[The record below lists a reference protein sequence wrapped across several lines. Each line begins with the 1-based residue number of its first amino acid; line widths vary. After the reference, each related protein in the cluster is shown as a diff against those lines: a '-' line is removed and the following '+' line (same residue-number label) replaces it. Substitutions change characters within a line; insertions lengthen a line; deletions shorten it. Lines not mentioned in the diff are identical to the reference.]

1 MVQAFQDI
9 LVAIKGINGEEEA
22 EGLQFMLE
30 HERFGVG
37 EGRGDYVLGVGPPE
51 VLGFRRKELSNEA
64 LLALRMMFLAFK
76 TLF

>member
-1 MVQAFQDI
+1 MKSRCDTEGDLRPFS
-9 LVAIKGINGEEEA
+9 LNGP
-22 EGLQFMLE
+22 
-30 HERFGVG
+30 
-37 EGRGDYVLGVGPPE
+37 LGVGPRE

>member
-1 MVQAFQDI
+1 MMVQMVK
-9 LVAIKGINGEEEA
+9 L
-22 EGLQFMLE
+22 
-30 HERFGVG
+30 
-37 EGRGDYVLGVGPPE
+37 LGVGPRE